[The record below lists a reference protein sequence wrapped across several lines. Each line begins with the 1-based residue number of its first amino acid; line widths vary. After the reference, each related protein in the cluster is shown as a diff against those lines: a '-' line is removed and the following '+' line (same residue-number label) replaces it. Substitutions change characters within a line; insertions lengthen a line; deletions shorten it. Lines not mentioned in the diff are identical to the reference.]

1 MRTYAEENIDVIDY
15 DENRIIQNST
25 VNSQRKL
32 HGTMLTLSV

>member
-25 VNSQRKL
+25 VN
-32 HGTMLTLSV
+32 